1 MFSYTANIPPEIWVY
16 ILRETVFPCWSNEA
30 FFPPPDDFTLI
41 TGFKGACSAFKLLA
55 KETERLLRN
64 QNINIVDSGE
74 ILRSEDADLIQIKY
88 VVKHHSRYVHSSYF
102 PPGIVAHIYITL
114 RRLAIKH
121 KVTLADFQLFI
132 PRCSNLV
139 SLSLAFAE
147 RSFGLLGPQTILASQ
162 NLIRLD
168 IVYEN
173 IWWHAPTFDFPN
185 LRELR
190 LSSRNPFERHRDP
203 VYVPLENT
211 NSERFAADLVSTVR
225 KLQRLKLLSVHIVLD
240 HQRSRTAL
248 ISSIHHVHRMTLK
261 FAPIAFTR
269 CGECIRYYSKV
280 VREYAE
286 VVRSREAKLS
296 VMLAE
301 ILPLLEKV
309 MWIDTWN
316 ESYCDEEGMRES
328 RIVRTKDGK
337 ILVRIQGEVVP
348 PLETFSLD

>member
-1 MFSYTANIPPEIWVY
+1 MLSYIANIPPEIWIY
-16 ILRETVFPCWSNEA
+16 ILRETVSPYWPNEA

-41 TGFKGACSAFKLLA
+41 TGFKGACSAFKSIA
-55 KETERLLRN
+55 KETERLLRY
-64 QNINIVDSGE
+64 QNINIADSGE
-74 ILRSEDADLIQIKY
+74 ILRSEDADLIQIK
-88 VVKHHSRYVHSSYF
+88 
-102 PPGIVAHIYITL
+102 
-114 RRLAIKH
+114 RLAIKH
-121 KVTLADFQLFI
+121 GVTLADFQLFI
-132 PRCSNLV
+132 PRCLNLV

-147 RSFGLLGPQTILASQ
+147 RSFGLLGPQTVLASQ
-162 NLIRLD
+162 KLICLD

-190 LSSRNPFERHRDP
+190 LSSRNTFERHRDP

-211 NSERFAADLVSTVR
+211 NAERFAADLVSTVR

-240 HQRSRTAL
+240 HRRSRTAI
-248 ISSIHHVHRMTLK
+248 ISSIHHVHRMSLK

-301 ILPLLEKV
+301 TLPLLEKV
-309 MWIDTWN
+309 MWMDTWN

-328 RIVRTKDGK
+328 RIVRMKDGK
-337 ILVRIQGEVVP
+337 ILVRMQGEVVP

>member
-74 ILRSEDADLIQIKY
+74 ILRSEDADLIQIK
-88 VVKHHSRYVHSSYF
+88 
-102 PPGIVAHIYITL
+102 
-114 RRLAIKH
+114 
-121 KVTLADFQLFI
+121 
-132 PRCSNLV
+132 
-139 SLSLAFAE
+139 
-147 RSFGLLGPQTILASQ
+147 
-162 NLIRLD
+162 
-168 IVYEN
+168 
-173 IWWHAPTFDFPN
+173 
-185 LRELR
+185 
-190 LSSRNPFERHRDP
+190 HRDP

-211 NSERFAADLVSTVR
+211 NSERFAADLVSTVQ

-309 MWIDTWN
+309 MWMDTWN

-328 RIVRTKDGK
+328 RIVRMKDGK
-337 ILVRIQGEVVP
+337 ILVRMQGEVVP